1 MKMFNIYLYQPD
13 ANLDPDPDGL
23 VEATASLR
31 ASV

>member
-13 ANLDPDPDGL
+13 ANLDPDGF